1 MANDETSKRMT
12 ELSKVLADDTGV
24 SVSDELFTLALGLTA
39 LQLLASSS
47 FSTVAVTTL
56 SLN

>member
-1 MANDETSKRMT
+1 MAYDETSKRMT

-24 SVSDELFTLALGLTA
+24 NFSDELFTLALGLTF
-39 LQLLASSS
+39 LQSLASSS
-47 FSTVAVTTL
+47 FSTGLVTTL